1 MADLLAR
8 PPYSYRQD
16 PAVPGFPDDKP
27 LFVFDGVCVLC
38 SGGAGWLMRH
48 DRRDLFRFASAQSP
62 LGEALYR
69 HYGLALD
76 DTYIL
81 IADGRAYGK
90 SAGYLRMLDILGGVW
105 GVAKVFY
112 LVPAGLR
119 DAVYDMVA
127 RNRYRW
133 FGKVG
138 YCALIP
144 DAMRAKLLSS

>member
-1 MADLLAR
+1 MADL
-8 PPYSYRQD
+8 YSYRHD
-16 PAVPGFPDDKP
+16 PAMPAFPDDKP

-38 SGGAGWLMRH
+38 SGGAAWLMRH

-62 LGEALYR
+62 LGQALYR

-76 DTYIL
+76 DTYLL

-90 SAGYLRMLDILGGVW
+90 SAGYLRMLGILGGGW
-105 GVAKVFY
+105 RVAEVFY
-112 LVPAGLR
+112 LVPGGVR
-119 DAVYDMVA
+119 DFFYDIVA

-138 YCALIP
+138 FCELIP
-144 DAMRAKLLSS
+144 ANMKAKLL